1 MCVLFLV
8 QYFCLLP
15 ILIQIICANI
25 TIEFYEEI
33 DSSYKTKKN
42 VKNKKKNYSTK
53 TNSYRQRYT
62 CRETCI
68 RNGKN

>member
-42 VKNKKKNYSTK
+42 VKNKKKITLQKLTRTESDIHVEK
-53 TNSYRQRYT
+53 LA
-62 CRETCI
+62 
-68 RNGKN
+68 